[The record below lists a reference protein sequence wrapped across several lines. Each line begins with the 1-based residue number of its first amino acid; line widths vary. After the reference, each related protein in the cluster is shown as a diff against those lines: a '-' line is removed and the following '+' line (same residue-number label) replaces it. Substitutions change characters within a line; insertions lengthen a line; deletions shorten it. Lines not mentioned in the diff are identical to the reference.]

1 MAATKR
7 ELELENDELIDENE
21 LLRSNLADIKEQI
34 EEIIG
39 SGSDEDEADEEDEN

>member
-39 SGSDEDEADEEDEN
+39 SGSDEDEAGEDEN